1 MLWAAPMVALLTLP
15 AAAALGVNME
25 TDPQQVAYLFGMGLV
40 GTWASLIPNKIF
52 ETRSIDMSTRRLIS
66 LVAGLIV
73 GAFAIFLGRTLQL
86 GLPLEHDYFSNPQ
99 DLEPIYFGAMY
110 GASAGWVGLAAR
122 DRRKRFRLLPLAWT
136 ALLATMLVPL
146 WPYARFDGIAVAAL
160 IAATTQIV
168 SPWSEHSSRYAQY
181 VRLTQ
186 KQNRKVKTA

>member
-1 MLWAAPMVALLTLP
+1 
-15 AAAALGVNME
+15 
-25 TDPQQVAYLFGMGLV
+25 MGLV
-40 GTWASLIPNKIF
+40 GTWATLIPNKIF
-52 ETRSIDMSTRRLIS
+52 ENRSIDMSTRRLIS
-66 LVAGLIV
+66 MVTGLIV
-73 GAFAIFLGRTLQL
+73 GALAIFLGRSLQL
-86 GLPLEHDYFSNPQ
+86 GLPLDHDFFSNPQ
-99 DLEPIYFGAMY
+99 DLEPMYFSAMY
-110 GASAGWVGLAAR
+110 GASAGWYGLAAR

-181 VRLTQ
+181 VRMTQ